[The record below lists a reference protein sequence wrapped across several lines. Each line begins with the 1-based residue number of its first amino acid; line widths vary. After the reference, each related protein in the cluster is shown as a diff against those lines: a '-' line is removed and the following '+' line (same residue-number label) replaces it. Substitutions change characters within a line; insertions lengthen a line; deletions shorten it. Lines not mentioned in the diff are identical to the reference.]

1 MAVEDNNGNKRARV
15 EYEDFESEASLVPN
29 SKLARVDSGNTG
41 SCSPVVTYVE
51 PDPDVGDIQ
60 SPEAKRIPE
69 ELLRILD
76 DSDPVIEPDPEIH
89 GLDLVIKS
97 FEEEILVPTPDPTP
111 VTQSDSGES
120 LSDLGFLLQD
130 SGDEL
135 DLPLDFS
142 CVEEERKSG
151 TADVEVGGGP
161 GASGFVETT
170 GYAFPFPSYESF
182 ELGVGGESDINSV
195 DDDNNNNNSHSKSGD
210 FVALG
215 GLFDTAADI
224 SELTWRP
231 ESLSA
236 L

>member
-15 EYEDFESEASLVPN
+15 EAEDFDSDSVPN

-41 SCSPVVTYVE
+41 SSSPVVNYVE
-51 PDPDVGDIQ
+51 PDPDDGDIQ
-60 SPEAKRIPE
+60 SPGAKSIPV
-69 ELLRILD
+69 ELLNILD
-76 DSDPVIEPDPEIH
+76 DSDPVIEPDPAIH

-97 FEEEILVPTPDPTP
+97 FEEEILIPAPAPIP
-111 VTQSDSGES
+111 VTQTDFGES
-120 LSDLGFLLQD
+120 RPEIGFLFQA

-135 DLPLDFS
+135 DLPLNFS
-142 CVEEERKSG
+142 CIEEERKFG
-151 TADVEVGGGP
+151 TVDVEEGGGP
-161 GASGFVETT
+161 GAVGFAETM
-170 GYAFPFPSYESF
+170 GYEFPIPSYESF
-182 ELGVGGESDINSV
+182 EFGVGGDSDINSC
-195 DDDNNNNNSHSKSGD
+195 NNNSHGKSGD

-224 SELTWRP
+224 SEFTWRP